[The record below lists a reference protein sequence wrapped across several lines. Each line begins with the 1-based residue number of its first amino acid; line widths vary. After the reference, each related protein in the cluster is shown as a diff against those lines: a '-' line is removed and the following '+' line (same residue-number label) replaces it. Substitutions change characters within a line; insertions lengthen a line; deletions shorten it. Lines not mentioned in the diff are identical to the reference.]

1 MEIKLPRGR
10 TSSYVSTSRYRASA
24 GQGSPLSSSANV
36 PDAVEAVGKIQESPE
51 KNTPLPDQETQRAI
65 MKRTSEL
72 VSMLD
77 RNLKFEV
84 HEDVGIVQVH
94 VIDSTDGRI
103 VRKVPA
109 DEVLKLVAFIREIMS
124 ERVDVK
130 V

>member
-1 MEIKLPRGR
+1 
-10 TSSYVSTSRYRASA
+10 
-24 GQGSPLSSSANV
+24 V